1 MVFLIFL
8 IIVIGGALMI
18 GFLVDR
24 HDTKKEQLQVQP
36 PPPKQPNMVELR
48 ESYFNSAVNLIIK
61 TMYQNNF
68 SGWEY
73 AENIGELKSENQYN
87 RIIVYLKNG
96 STTDVKL
103 SREQVFAKMGIPL
116 YSASCEDTRDTRTPT
131 ADPIQ
136 QWMDEYLDD
145 IIAKVTKSKSKGY
158 SSILYPFG
166 SEYMSVSGQI
176 AEEIEKATGF
186 SVSVD
191 FEASRLKINF

>member
-1 MVFLIFL
+1 MVFLIFM

-24 HDTKKEQLQVQP
+24 HDAKKEQLQIQP
-36 PPPKQPNMVELR
+36 PPPKQLNMVESR
-48 ESYFNSAVNLIIK
+48 ESYFTAAVDLIIR
-61 TMYQNNF
+61 TTYQNNF

-116 YSASCEDTRDTRTPT
+116 YSASCEDTRTPT

-191 FEASRLKINF
+191 FEASRLKITF

>member
-1 MVFLIFL
+1 MVFLIFV
-8 IIVIGGALMI
+8 IIVVGGALMI
-18 GFLVDR
+18 GFLVDH
-24 HDTKKEQLQVQP
+24 HDAKKEQLQVQP
-36 PPPKQPNMVELR
+36 PPPQQPPNMVESR
-48 ESYFNSAVNLIIK
+48 ESYFTAAVDLIIR
-61 TMYQNNF
+61 TTYQNNLT
-68 SGWEY
+68 GWEY

-96 STTDVKL
+96 STTNVKL

-116 YSASCEDTRDTRTPT
+116 YSTSCEDTRTPT

-136 QWMDEYLDD
+136 QWMNEYLDN
-145 IIAKVTKSKSKGY
+145 IIAKVNKSKSKEY

-191 FEASRLKINF
+191 LEASRLKISF

>member
-1 MVFLIFL
+1 MVFLIFI
-8 IIVIGGALMI
+8 IIVVGGALMI

-24 HDTKKEQLQVQP
+24 HDAKKEQLQMQP
-36 PPPKQPNMVELR
+36 PPPQQPPNMVKLR

-61 TMYQNNF
+61 TTYQNNF

-96 STTDVKL
+96 STTNVTL

-116 YSASCEDTRDTRTPT
+116 YSTSCEDTRTPT

-145 IIAKVTKSKSKGY
+145 IIAKVTKSKSKEY

-191 FEASRLKINF
+191 FEASRLKITF

>member
-1 MVFLIFL
+1 MVFLIFI
-8 IIVIGGALMI
+8 IIVVGGALMI

-24 HDTKKEQLQVQP
+24 HDAKKEQLQMQP
-36 PPPKQPNMVELR
+36 PPPQQPPNMVELR

-61 TMYQNNF
+61 TTYQNNF

-96 STTDVKL
+96 STTNVKL

-116 YSASCEDTRDTRTPT
+116 YSASCEDTRTPT

-136 QWMDEYLDD
+136 QWLNEYLDD
-145 IIAKVTKSKSKGY
+145 IIAKVTKSKSKEY

-186 SVSVD
+186 SVSID
-191 FEASRLKINF
+191 LEASRLKISF

>member
-1 MVFLIFL
+1 M

-24 HDTKKEQLQVQP
+24 HDAKKEQLQIQP

-73 AENIGELKSENQYN
+73 AENIGGLKSENQYN

-103 SREQVFAKMGIPL
+103 SR
-116 YSASCEDTRDTRTPT
+116 
-131 ADPIQ
+131 
-136 QWMDEYLDD
+136 
-145 IIAKVTKSKSKGY
+145 
-158 SSILYPFG
+158 
-166 SEYMSVSGQI
+166 
-176 AEEIEKATGF
+176 
-186 SVSVD
+186 
-191 FEASRLKINF
+191 

>member
-1 MVFLIFL
+1 M
-8 IIVIGGALMI
+8 IIVVGGALMI
-18 GFLVDR
+18 EFLVDR
-24 HDTKKEQLQVQP
+24 HDAKKEQLQMQP
-36 PPPKQPNMVELR
+36 PPPKQLNMVESR
-48 ESYFNSAVNLIIK
+48 ESYFTAAVDLIIR
-61 TMYQNNF
+61 TTYQNNI

-116 YSASCEDTRDTRTPT
+116 YSTSCEDTRTPT

-145 IIAKVTKSKSKGY
+145 IIAKVTKSKSKEY

-191 FEASRLKINF
+191 LEASRLKISF

>member
-1 MVFLIFL
+1 MVFLIFV
-8 IIVIGGALMI
+8 IIVVGGSLMI
-18 GFLVDR
+18 GFLVDH
-24 HDTKKEQLQVQP
+24 HDAKKEQLQVQP
-36 PPPKQPNMVELR
+36 PPPQQPPNMVESR
-48 ESYFNSAVNLIIK
+48 ESYFTAAVDLIIR
-61 TMYQNNF
+61 TTYQNNLT
-68 SGWEY
+68 GWEY

-96 STTDVKL
+96 STTNVKL

-116 YSASCEDTRDTRTPT
+116 YSTSCEDTRTPT

-136 QWMDEYLDD
+136 QWLNEYLDD
-145 IIAKVTKSKSKGY
+145 IIAKVTKSKSKEY

-191 FEASRLKINF
+191 LEASRLKISF

>member
-1 MVFLIFL
+1 MVFLIFM

-24 HDTKKEQLQVQP
+24 HDAKKEQLQIQP
-36 PPPKQPNMVELR
+36 PPPKQLNMVESR
-48 ESYFNSAVNLIIK
+48 ESYFTAAVDLIIR
-61 TMYQNNF
+61 TTYQNNF

-96 STTDVKL
+96 STTNVTL

-116 YSASCEDTRDTRTPT
+116 YSTSCEDTRTST

-136 QWMDEYLDD
+136 QWLNE
-145 IIAKVTKSKSKGY
+145 I
-158 SSILYPFG
+158 
-166 SEYMSVSGQI
+166 SG
-176 AEEIEKATGF
+176 
-186 SVSVD
+186 
-191 FEASRLKINF
+191 

>member
-1 MVFLIFL
+1 MVFLIFI

-24 HDTKKEQLQVQP
+24 HDAKKEQLQIQP
-36 PPPKQPNMVELR
+36 PPPKQLNMVESR
-48 ESYFNSAVNLIIK
+48 ESYFTAAVDLIIR
-61 TMYQNNF
+61 TTYQNNF
-68 SGWEY
+68 SGWVY

-96 STTDVKL
+96 STTNVTL

-116 YSASCEDTRDTRTPT
+116 YSTSCEDTRTPT

-136 QWMDEYLDD
+136 QWLNEYLDD
-145 IIAKVTKSKSKGY
+145 IITKVNKSKSKGY

-191 FEASRLKINF
+191 FEASRLKITF

>member
-1 MVFLIFL
+1 MVFLIFM
-8 IIVIGGALMI
+8 IIVVGGALMI
-18 GFLVDR
+18 EFLVDR
-24 HDTKKEQLQVQP
+24 HDAKKEQLQMQP
-36 PPPKQPNMVELR
+36 PPPKQLNMVESR
-48 ESYFNSAVNLIIK
+48 ESYFTAAVDLIIR
-61 TMYQNNF
+61 TTYQNNI

-116 YSASCEDTRDTRTPT
+116 YSTSCEDTRTPT

-145 IIAKVTKSKSKGY
+145 IIAKVTKSKSKEY

-191 FEASRLKINF
+191 LEASRLKISF